1 MMERRSPMPCAT
13 QERLWKMV
21 DPWTMYDTIMRQA
34 EKDGELSKKQW
45 AKMMRDRQKRPGGID
60 GIMDILKGFGAE

>member
-1 MMERRSPMPCAT
+1 
-13 QERLWKMV
+13 MV

>member
-1 MMERRSPMPCAT
+1 
-13 QERLWKMV
+13 MV

-45 AKMMRDRQKRPGGID
+45 AKMMRDRQKRPCGID